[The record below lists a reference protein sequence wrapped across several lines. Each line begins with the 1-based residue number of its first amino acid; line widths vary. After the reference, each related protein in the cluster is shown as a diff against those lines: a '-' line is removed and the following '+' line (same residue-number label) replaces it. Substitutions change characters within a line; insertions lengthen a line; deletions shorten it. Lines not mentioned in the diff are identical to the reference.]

1 MNDEK
6 KKARQ
11 DAVPFTKL
19 CEPSLLFLFVFLA
32 ALGGFRGGAFGLSL
46 CLGLFHRLLGLG
58 GFLGASFGALFLLLV
73 ENLLAAE
80 QFQKSLFG
88 PVPLVPPGANGARV
102 AAVAVAETG
111 ANRVKQLHEGFV
123 GHEVTA
129 GLTARSQVTAFAKR
143 DHLLDQ
149 GARSFCLGN
158 GRLDSLFHNH
168 GGDQIAEQRA
178 PVRGV
183 SSEFVSCNFVTHFKP
198 QGLKPR
204 SLFGLERRGWKP
216 RPFKAQLPM
225 RKFQS
230 STSQS
235 LKP

>member
-11 DAVPFTKL
+11 NAVPFTNL
-19 CEPSLLFLFVFLA
+19 CEPSLLFLFVLVA
-32 ALGGFRGGAFGLSL
+32 GLGGCGGAFGLSL

-80 QFQKSLFG
+80 QFQKSLVG
-88 PVPLVPPGANGARV
+88 SVALVPPGADDARV

-111 ANRVKQLHEGFV
+111 ANGVEQLHDGFV
-123 GHEVTA
+123 GHQVTA
-129 GLTARSQVTAFAKR
+129 GLTARSQITALAKR
-143 DHLLDQ
+143 DHFFDQ
-149 GARSFCLGN
+149 RTRCLRLGN
-158 GRLDSLFHNH
+158 GRLDALLHNH

-183 SSEFVSCNFVTHFKP
+183 SSEFVSCNFVTHENP
-198 QGLKPR
+198 QL
-204 SLFGLERRGWKP
+204 L
-216 RPFKAQLPM
+216 A
-225 RKFQS
+225 S
-230 STSQS
+230 SS
-235 LKP
+235 